1 MTTLPDWLDRDEY
14 PFTPRR
20 FETADG
26 AMSYVDI
33 GEGRPIVF
41 VHGTP
46 TWSFLYRRF
55 IREFSRDHRCV
66 APDHLGFGL
75 SDKPEGAP
83 YRPADHARRLAALL
97 DTMRLRDITLVV
109 HDFGGPI
116 GLSFAL
122 EHPDRVRNLVVFN
135 TWMWSTRRDVRTRLL
150 VAMLGSP
157 LGRWLYL
164 ERNFAAASVLRAA
177 FADKSKLTPATY
189 RHYTSVAA
197 SPRERIAQFALVRE
211 LVDSSGWYDDLWR
224 RVEAIQHKP
233 ALLLWGMKDIAF
245 RPRDLARWR
254 SALTNSRIAQ
264 FANAG
269 HFVQEEAPE
278 SAIAVMRE
286 MIDRT

>member
-1 MTTLPDWLDRDEY
+1 MTSLPDWLDRDEY

-26 AMSYVDI
+26 AISYVDI

-97 DTMRLRDITLVV
+97 DALDLRDITLVV

-116 GLSFAL
+116 GLSYAI
-122 EHPDRVRNLVVFN
+122 ENPDRVRNLVVFN
-135 TWMWSTRRDVRTRLL
+135 TWMWATRDDFRTR
-150 VAMLGSP
+150 AMAAVLGSRF
-157 LGRWLYL
+157 GKWLYL
-164 ERNFAAASVLRAA
+164 DHNFTASALVKAA
-177 FADKSKLTPATY
+177 FADKSKLTPLIH
-189 RHYTSVAA
+189 RHYVSVASRPA
-197 SPRERIAQFALVRE
+197 ERYGQWRLVRE
-211 LVDSSGWYDDLWR
+211 LVDSSEWYDSLWNR
-224 RVEAIQHKP
+224 RGRIASKP
-233 ALLLWGMKDIAF
+233 ALILWGMKDIAF
-245 RPRDLARWR
+245 RPRDLERWQA
-254 SALTNSRIAQ
+254 ALTSVQVVRFAQ
-264 FANAG
+264 VG
-269 HFVQEEAPE
+269 HFPQEEAPDG
-278 SAIAVMRE
+278 AIAAMRE
-286 MIDRT
+286 MIDRS